1 MKRVRYV
8 IEAGGAIEE
17 QAIGS
22 TASMS
27 TMVGSIMTPAPVCV
41 RADVRINDVTD
52 LLLERGFS
60 AMPVVDADGRAM
72 GIVSKTDLLRH
83 ARERG
88 ARDAMVER
96 VMMPIVFAVEETASM
111 GDAAALMAGEGV
123 HRLPVIDLEGRVVG
137 VLSAL
142 DLVRWLGQLAGYQ
155 L

>member
-1 MKRVRYV
+1 MKRARYV
-8 IEAGGAIEE
+8 IDAGGVVHE
-17 QAIGS
+17 QGIAGAA
-22 TASMS
+22 TMS
-27 TMVGSIMTPAPVCV
+27 TMVGSIMTATPVCV
-41 RADVRINDVTD
+41 RPDVRLNDVTD

-60 AMPVVDADGRAM
+60 AVPVVDPEGRAI

-88 ARDAMVER
+88 ARDAIVER

-123 HRLPVIDLEGRVVG
+123 HRLPVIDVEGKVVG

-142 DLVRWLGQLAGYQ
+142 DLVRWLGQLAGYH